1 MAKSIQVILYNL
13 APGVTDEEYA
23 DYVVGEKGPLLDAF
37 PSAAK
42 FTSIKVTGSPIGKI
56 PYKWIGIFEVQST
69 DYWDK
74 VDGKSKKFADFLA
87 EWQKKVDPDFVYL
100 VGEQVY

>member
-1 MAKSIQVILYNL
+1 MGKSIQVILYNL

-42 FTSIKVTGSPIGKI
+42 FTSVKVTGSPIGKV
-56 PYKWIGIFEVQST
+56 PYKWIGIYEVQNT
-69 DYWDK
+69 DYFNN
-74 VDGKSKKFADFLA
+74 VDGKTKKFGDFLA
-87 EWQKKVDPDFVYL
+87 KWQKKVDPNFVYL